1 MTAQLATIQPRTDM
15 AAHQPANHN
24 GMLNPQNI
32 AEALQIADVMSKSNI
47 VPKDYQGNP
56 GNIVVAIQW
65 GMELGLPPLQAMQNL
80 AVINGRPSLWG
91 DAVIALVRGSGL
103 MEYMRE
109 DVTDDSATCTVKRKG
124 EPETSRSFS
133 KEDAKRAGLSGKQ
146 GPWTQY
152 PKRMM
157 QMRARSWALRDVFP
171 DVLKGIAVAEEA
183 QDMPVERDMGAAE
196 VISDDQ
202 PAPASRAASVKAK
215 LAAKRAPAETL
226 PQVLSAIAAADTPA
240 ALAAIADRAAKLE
253 GDDKSAARKAWT
265 ERKRAL
271 EATDQPA
278 ETAEPDDALTLA
290 AILAAIEAA
299 NDVADVEGWQDAARD
314 ADLTDA
320 ERQQVQAAADARREK
335 LTG

>member
-1 MTAQLATIQPRTDM
+1 MSAQLATIDRNTALTEHRQS
-15 AAHQPANHN
+15 N

-32 AEALQIADVMSKSNI
+32 AEAIEIANVMSKSNI

-124 EPETSRSFS
+124 EPETARSFS
-133 KEDAKRAGLSGKQ
+133 KEDAKRAGLLGKQ

-152 PKRMM
+152 PKRML

-171 DVLKGIAVAEEA
+171 DVIKGIAIAEEA
-183 QDMPVERDMGAAE
+183 QDMPAERDMGQAQTVPDE
-196 VISDDQ
+196 P
-202 PAPASRAASVKAK
+202 PAASRTESVKSKLKSKAK
-215 LAAKRAPAETL
+215 ATSKPEPQAALEPVLAAI
-226 PQVLSAIAAADTPA
+226 SASQDFDQLKAAGEQAKPLEGADRDA
-240 ALAAIADRAAKLE
+240 ALAAYKARQAEIKAAAEAPQQDDQAAKVEASLISAASTAATEEDRAE
-253 GDDKSAARKAWT
+253 
-265 ERKRAL
+265 
-271 EATDQPA
+271 
-278 ETAEPDDALTLA
+278 
-290 AILAAIEAA
+290 IM
-299 NDVADVEGWQDAARD
+299 DAARD
-314 ADLTDA
+314 LDDA
-320 ERQQVQAAADARREK
+320 ARDRITAAFPAA
-335 LTG
+335 